1 MIDHDFLNDTL
12 ENLLQSDIYRH
23 VDFLTGVTLNEGLYF
38 AEYHIGHFYSGNHH
52 QSASIGG
59 RRPPTSSREKRSL
72 STNISTIIAPD
83 IIFDPIIE
91 SLNIDDDDDDEGD
104 DDDEDDRIDESKVEQ
119 RTHVEQAL
127 TYDPQIVLEQFS
139 KLDYIKRY
147 LNANFQHGKCYL
159 KEVKKRYEIEGLTNE
174 IEEKR

>member
-38 AEYHIGHFYSGNHH
+38 AEYHIGHFYSESNN

-59 RRPPTSSREKRSL
+59 RRPASSTREKRSL
-72 STNISTIIAPD
+72 PLNISTIIAPD
-83 IIFDPIIE
+83 IIFNPQLEDAT
-91 SLNIDDDDDDEGD
+91 DE
-104 DDDEDDRIDESKVEQ
+104 DEDDDIDQTRVDH
-119 RTHVEQAL
+119 RTHVEQPL
-127 TYDPQIVLEQFS
+127 SYDPNVVLEQFS
-139 KLDYIKRY
+139 KLDYIERY

-159 KEVKKRYEIEGLTNE
+159 KAVKKRYEEPGE
-174 IEEKR
+174 